1 MTCKPYFNTDA
12 LTLLLLN
19 FSDTD
24 ALSELQEQQS
34 SFLHSN
40 DARIRIGRNYR
51 QNNRIVDMENT
62 EAKLRVRMGFS
73 DAHYA
78 GNLVVKNSIL

>member
-24 ALSELQEQQS
+24 ALSELQEQQG
-34 SFLHSN
+34 SFL
-40 DARIRIGRNYR
+40 
-51 QNNRIVDMENT
+51 Q
-62 EAKLRVRMGFS
+62 
-73 DAHYA
+73 
-78 GNLVVKNSIL
+78 